1 MLQSHFLFSCR
12 SLLGPLSKLSSHYT
26 GVQVSLEDTG
36 HSATALLISITV
48 FLPVLSLEEVVL
60 LDSIDRSQGRSSE
73 EVAVTT
79 FRQEITF
86 QLLGCCFLHSLVLG

>member
-1 MLQSHFLFSCR
+1 MLKSHFLFSCR

-48 FLPVLSLEEVVL
+48 FLPVLSVVL
-60 LDSIDRSQGRSSE
+60 LDSIDGSQGRSSE
-73 EVAVTT
+73 EVAVST
-79 FRQEITF
+79 FGQEITF
-86 QLLGCCFLHSLVLG
+86 QLSGCCFLRSLVLG